1 MTATVEQV
9 LAGLDKQNSAT
20 LGRLLG
26 RGSVGQAEDR
36 PDGTMR
42 ARIRIPE
49 DELTWDPAVLVLP
62 HGGDVE
68 IEVVNDD
75 YNTHCAVL
83 PSNGDSKF
91 IWLPCLSRGMATLN
105 LDGPGYYWYGSPTGN
120 DEGRGLS
127 GVIVVLGDVPPEAR
141 LDRPPQPRP

>member
-1 MTATVEQV
+1 MTASAEQV
-9 LAGLDKQNSAT
+9 LAGLDKQNSAA
-20 LGRLLG
+20 LGKLLG
-26 RGSVGQAEDR
+26 RGNVGQAQENA
-36 PDGTMR
+36 DGTMR
-42 ARIRIPE
+42 ASIRIPV

-62 HGGDVE
+62 HSGDVE
-68 IEVVNDD
+68 LDVINDD

-91 IWLPCLSRGMATLN
+91 LWLPCMSKGSATLN

-127 GVIVVLGDVPPEAR
+127 GVIVVLGNVPAEAR
-141 LDRPPQPRP
+141 LDRPAQPQP